1 MIGSDFIFLKIYCLF
16 LLSGIEA
23 ASVASYNRKGLFYV
37 LTLDNNNDKTAATL
51 SKIRNNKYFKE
62 IENDLLLKSFR
73 FIFQAV

>member
-16 LLSGIEA
+16 LLSGIAA

-37 LTLDNNNDKTAATL
+37 LTLDNNNDKTAATH

-73 FIFQAV
+73 FIFQSV